1 MAGKGVGMRMWLTAM
16 AAMCV
21 ACEASA
27 GGTRR
32 ISLAEF
38 RDRMEGAW
46 LGQSIGV
53 VPVRP
58 PRPSALADS
67 RNPGPVPADAKLTE
81 EEMRKILF
89 LPSEKEGKPSVRK
102 MH

>member
-1 MAGKGVGMRMWLTAM
+1 MRMWLTAM
-16 AAMCV
+16 AAMCA
-21 ACEASA
+21 ACETSA

-32 ISLAEF
+32 ISLA
-38 RDRMEGAW
+38 EGAW